1 MASGATPELRSGG
14 FAVSPEIGPVPPIY
28 VPRSPGQTSARAL
41 VQRAVA
47 EAGRLARRWAAGL
60 PQRLSMGGTMP
71 DIPADL
77 RYSKDHL
84 WARPGAGAGLVR
96 VGVTDFA
103 QQSLGDVIDVTLP
116 RPGDTV
122 KTGEACGDIESVK
135 SVSDLIAPVT
145 GTVRT
150 RNDELTGTPEL
161 VNTDPYGQ
169 GWLFEAEID
178 RSTLNEQLAGLMDA
192 HAYRDLAGA

>member
-1 MASGATPELRSGG
+1 
-14 FAVSPEIGPVPPIY
+14 
-28 VPRSPGQTSARAL
+28 
-41 VQRAVA
+41 
-47 EAGRLARRWAAGL
+47 
-60 PQRLSMGGTMP
+60 MP

-103 QQSLGDVIDVTLP
+103 QQSLGDVIDVSLP

-122 KTGEACGDIESVK
+122 KAGEACGDIESVK

-145 GTVRT
+145 GTVRI
-150 RNDELTGTPEL
+150 RNDDLAGAPEF
-161 VNTDPYGQ
+161 VNADPYGQ
-169 GWLFEAEID
+169 GWMFEGESNPA
-178 RSTLNEQLAGLMDA
+178 TLGQQLAALMDA
-192 HAYRDLAGA
+192 RAYRGLAGA